1 MWSKIYK
8 IILVVTIAALVL
20 GACRPAPAQPSAQP
34 PAEEPTTPAADTPPA
49 QPKATP
55 TGLVAIDDGAPLP
68 PQVVERRPVGA
79 EELALDGTIQLAFDQ
94 AMDTRKTAA
103 AFQVSTQTGEQVS
116 GQVSWPD
123 PRTLEFKPA
132 KRLES
137 GSLYFASLGQAA
149 VSAQGVGLAEPYG
162 FQFQTSGDLQVAQVF
177 PADGAKGISS
187 NAVITV
193 IFNRPV
199 VPLGIAEEAANLPTP
214 LTLSPIVAG
223 KGEWVSTSVYAFRPE
238 TTLKG
243 NQEYTATIQAGLA
256 DASGEST
263 LAGDYTWRFSTASP
277 GIESFSL
284 SDGRTNPENNT
295 KNVLLDEYFT
305 IRFLQPMSREGTES
319 ALSLTSQNGE
329 KALLT
334 SEWNELNTQVVIT
347 PTQRLAL
354 ETSFALRLDA
364 SATAADGGRLSEGL
378 NWNFTTVPYPAILQ
392 TNPANG
398 RTQEYFAVD
407 FYIKFA
413 SPMRIDTVKP
423 RIQVTPRPEKDIEWY
438 YDEWDWSLRGFF
450 LKPSTE
456 YEVRLLPGMQD
467 IYGNS
472 IRTEQ
477 VIRFTTAAR
486 EPSASLL
493 MPYESPVLRADG
505 PPGTQ
510 EFYAAYTNIDLLELE
525 IHSLTPRQ
533 YVEFLSGQSS
543 AYNYRPPASS
553 LVWKAE
559 QTGSQ
564 KRDERTIQSFLPTT
578 AEGASLPPGFYF
590 LGINAPEIRNSN
602 PFDDFRLVIVAN
614 ANLSFKTSS
623 SDGLVWLTDLESGQP
638 LANTPVTIYDDGFH
652 ALVNGSTDANGMFYA
667 SLPAPP
673 ETYNQRFAISESED
687 VFAFAASGWG
697 SGVNTWDLGIWSD
710 FYAPANRPTAYIY
723 TERPIYRPGQPVFFK
738 GIIRQDNDL
747 DYSLPDASKV
757 MVRISSYEEE
767 VYKEELSLSPF
778 GSFDGKFTL
787 DTDAALGYYTIEA
800 YLPGQDTSAGSVTF
814 NVAEYR
820 KPEFQVKV
828 EAGPQNLLPGEQFQA
843 QVQADYY
850 SGGGVGGATVAWTLT
865 AEPFTFT
872 PPLDLSGYSFSDL
885 EQDLY
890 GYQEEETGSK
900 TVAEGQ
906 GLTDE
911 NGRFTLSLPAELADN
926 QRAYQLTFEATVTDL
941 AQTSVSGRAAVIA
954 HRSQAYPGIR
964 SQSYVGTE
972 GKEQAFEI
980 VALDWNGARLPG
992 QTLSVEIVERRWYSV
1007 QEQDASGR
1015 VTWKTSVEEIPVQQF
1030 DDLAADNEGE
1040 AIVRFVPAK
1049 GGIYRAR
1056 VTALDAQGNLGRA
1069 SAYMWVAGKE
1079 YIPWQQTNDRGFEL
1093 VTDKKSYLPG
1103 ETAQVLIASPFQGQ
1117 AYALVTVER
1126 GRIRSQEV
1134 VLLSNNSTIYNLPIS
1149 ADLAP
1154 NAYISVLVVKG
1165 VDETNPRPNFKMGI
1179 AEIQVDTRQQTL
1191 SVEVTADR
1199 ETAGPGEQVKYTVI
1213 TRDAQGKPVSAEVS
1227 LGLSDLATLSL
1238 LPPNS
1243 PPILDFFFSRRNLG
1257 VQTAVPI
1264 VLSLDEYNFNIQED
1278 ILEGAG
1284 AGSGGAKGEGEL
1296 GVVEVRQD
1304 FPDTAFWEAA
1314 VVTNAQGEA
1323 TILATLP
1330 DNLTTWRMDARA
1342 VTMGTQVGQ
1351 TTHDLIST
1359 RPLLVRPQTPR
1370 FFVANDAAM
1379 LGAAVHNNTS
1389 QTLSVSVA
1397 LDAKG
1402 VALKDPAEQTVEVAA
1417 GKQAYVTW
1425 QVTVNPNAQ
1434 RVDLVFSAQ
1443 GGEFKDASRPPQGTL
1458 DNQGLPVYR
1467 YEAQETVG
1475 TSGQM
1480 TSGGT
1485 RVEGILLPQT
1495 MTSSEGELTI
1505 KVSPSLAASMTD
1517 SLYYLENFPYDCIE
1531 QTISSFLPNVLTTQ
1545 AMKAADLSDP
1555 ELEAQLKEQVG
1566 AALQRI
1572 YNWQNPDGGWGWWS
1586 RNQSDPLTSA
1596 YVLLGLVE
1604 AKDAGY
1610 TVNPSVVDRG
1620 LNYLRVQIRPITGL
1634 KDPYLVNRQAFLLYV
1649 LARAGKA
1656 DVSSSVQLYDQR
1668 QRMGIYALA
1677 FLTQTLEWIDAADP
1691 RLKALLADLSSLAIV
1706 SASGTHW
1713 EEKEIDR
1720 WNWNTDTRT
1729 TAIVLATLSSV
1740 DPANPINAN
1749 AVRWLMSNRTAGHWL
1764 GTQETA
1770 WTLMG
1775 LTRWMVAS
1783 GELQANYEYAIA
1795 LNSQELGSGVA
1806 NPETLRR
1813 TQELVVNIQDL
1824 LQDELNRLAFARS
1837 DGPGNLYYTAH
1848 LNVALPVEEI
1858 QALDQGIVV
1867 SRSYYRLDDLDKPVT
1882 EARQGEQ
1889 LLVRLTIVAP
1899 HALHY
1904 AIIEDPLPAGLEAV
1918 DQTLSTS
1925 PQSVEVP
1932 QVYGWEDVFW
1942 RGWGWWL
1949 FNHIEYRDE
1958 KVVLSSDFLPAGT
1971 YIYTYLARAGTP
1983 GTFQT
1988 IPITAQEFYFP
1999 EVYGRGEGSLFI
2011 VKP

>member
-1 MWSKIYK
+1 MCSKINK
-8 IILVVTIAALVL
+8 IILVFAIAALVL
-20 GACRPAPAQPSAQP
+20 GACRPAPEQPRAQPSAEQPKPVEQMP
-34 PAEEPTTPAADTPPA
+34 PATPKVT
-49 QPKATP
+49 QATL
-55 TGLVAIDDGAPLP
+55 TAIDDGAPLP
-68 PQVVERRPVGA
+68 PQVVERHPGGA
-79 EELALDGTIQLAFDQ
+79 EELAPDGTIRLAFDQ
-94 AMDTRKTAA
+94 AMDAGKTAA
-103 AFQVSTQTGEQVS
+103 AFQVNSQSGEPVS
-116 GQVSWPD
+116 GQVFWPD
-123 PRTLEFKPA
+123 ARTLEFKPA
-132 KRLES
+132 NRLES
-137 GSLYFASLGQAA
+137 GSLYFASLGNQAT
-149 VSAQGVGLAEPYG
+149 SAQGAALVEAYN
-162 FQFQTSGDLQVAQVF
+162 FQFLTTGELQVAQVF
-177 PADGAKGISS
+177 PADGAQDISS

-199 VPLGIAEEAANLPTP
+199 VPLGIVEEAANLPNP
-214 LTLSPIVAG
+214 LRLSPQVAG

-243 NQEYTATIQAGLA
+243 DQEYTATIQAGLA
-256 DASGEST
+256 DASGESH
-263 LAGDYTWRFSTASP
+263 LAQDFTWKFSTASP
-277 GIESFSL
+277 KLDSFSL
-284 SDGRTNPENNT
+284 SDGRTNPDNNT
-295 KNVLLDEYFT
+295 QNVLLDEYFT
-305 IRFLQPMSREGTES
+305 FRFLQPMDRAGTE
-319 ALSLTSQNGE
+319 AAISLTSQNGE
-329 KALLT
+329 KTLLT

-347 PTQRLAL
+347 PTQQLML
-354 ETSFALRLDA
+354 DTSYTLSLDS
-364 SATAADGGRLSEGL
+364 SATAADGGKLGEGL
-378 NWNFTTVPYPAILQ
+378 SWNFKTVPFPAILQ
-392 TNPANG
+392 TNPADG
-398 RTQEYFAVD
+398 TTQEYFSVD
-407 FYIKFA
+407 FFIKFA
-413 SPMRIDTVKP
+413 SPMRIDTVKS
-423 RIQVTPRPEKDIEWY
+423 RIQVTPRPEKEIEWY
-438 YDEWDWSLRGFF
+438 YDEWDWGLRGFF

-456 YEVRLLPGMQD
+456 YEIRLLPGMQD

-472 IRTEQ
+472 TRNEQ
-477 VIRFTTAAR
+477 LIRFTTAAY

-493 MPYESPVLRADG
+493 MPYDSPMLRSGG
-505 PPGTQ
+505 PTGTQ
-510 EFYAAYTNIDLLELE
+510 EFYTAYTNINLLKLEL
-525 IHSLTPRQ
+525 HSLTPQQ
-533 YVEFLSGQSS
+533 YIGFLSGQSS
-543 AYNYRPPASS
+543 AYNYRPPAST
-553 LVWKAE
+553 LVWEAE
-559 QTGSQ
+559 QSGSQ
-564 KRDERTIQSFLPTT
+564 ERNKRTITNFKPTT
-578 AEGASLPPGFYF
+578 ATGSPLSPGFYF
-590 LGINAPEIRNSN
+590 LGINSPEIQNTN
-602 PFDDFRLVIVAN
+602 PFDDFRLLIVAN
-614 ANLSFKTSS
+614 ANLTFKSSS

-638 LANTPVTIYDDGFH
+638 LASAPVTIYDDGYNIL
-652 ALVNGSTDANGMFYA
+652 AQGTTDADGMFYTA
-667 SLPAPP
+667 LPSPP
-673 ETYNQRFAISESED
+673 ETYNQRFAIAESD
-687 VFAFAASGWG
+687 RVFGVAASGWG
-697 SGVNTWDLGIWSD
+697 SGVNIWDRGIWSD
-710 FYAPANRPTAYIY
+710 FYTPANRPTAYVY
-723 TERPIYRPGQPVFFK
+723 TERPIYRPGQPVYFK

-747 DYSLPDASKV
+747 DYSLPDASKAI
-757 MVRISSYEEE
+757 VRISSYEGE
-767 VYKEELSLSPF
+767 VYKEELQLSPF

-787 DTDAALGYYTIEA
+787 DNDAVLGYYTVEA
-800 YLPGQDTSAGSVTF
+800 YLPGEDTSAGSVTF

-820 KPEFQVKV
+820 KPEFQVRV
-828 EAGPQNLLPGEQFQA
+828 EAGPQNILPGESFTA

-850 SGGGVGGATVAWTLT
+850 SGGGLGEATVAWTLT
-865 AEPFTFT
+865 AEPFAFT
-872 PPLDLSGYSFSDL
+872 PPVDLSGYSFTNQ
-885 EQDLY
+885 EEDLY
-890 GYQEEETGSK
+890 GYQEEEPGSK
-900 TVAEGQ
+900 IIAEGQ

-911 NGRFTLSLPAELADN
+911 TGRFSLSLPAELADN
-926 QRAYQLTFEATVTDL
+926 QRAYQLVFEATVTDL
-941 AQTSVSGRAAVIA
+941 AQTAVSGRATIVA

-964 SQSYVGTE
+964 SQSYVGME

-992 QTLSVEIVERRWYSV
+992 QKLSVEIVERRWYSV

-1015 VTWKTSVEEIPVQQF
+1015 VTWKTSVEEIPVQRF
-1030 DDLAADNEGE
+1030 DDLVADDEGE
-1040 AIVRFVPAK
+1040 AIVRFVPPK

-1056 VTALDAQGNLGRA
+1056 VTALDAQGNPGSA

-1079 YIPWQQTNDRGFEL
+1079 YIPWQQSNDRGFEL

-1103 ETAQVLIASPFQGQ
+1103 ETAQILIASPFQGE

-1154 NAYISVLVVKG
+1154 NAYVSVLVVKG

-1179 AEIQVDTRQQTL
+1179 AEIQVETRQQTL

-1199 ETAGPGEQVKYTVI
+1199 ETAGPGEQVKYTVR

-1243 PPILDFFFSRRNLG
+1243 PPILEYFYSRRNLG

-1278 ILEGAG
+1278 IQQGAG

-1304 FPDTAFWEAA
+1304 FPDTALWEAA

-1342 VTMGTQVGQ
+1342 VTMETQVGQ

-1370 FFVANDAAM
+1370 FFVANDEAT

-1389 QTLSVSVA
+1389 QTLSVNVA
-1397 LDAKG
+1397 LQAQGVTLKG
-1402 VALKDPAEQTVEVAA
+1402 PAEQTVEIPA
-1417 GKQAYVTW
+1417 GHQAYVTW
-1425 QVTVNPNAQ
+1425 QVTVDPTAQ

-1467 YEAQETVG
+1467 YEARETVG

-1480 TSGGT
+1480 MTAGT

-1495 MTSSEGELTI
+1495 MQSSEGELTI
-1505 KVSPSLAASMTD
+1505 RVSPSLAASMTD
-1517 SLYYLENFPYDCIE
+1517 SLNYLKNYPYDCME

-1545 AMKAADLSDP
+1545 AMQAAGLSDP
-1555 ELEAQLKEQVG
+1555 ELEAKLKEQVG
-1566 AALQRI
+1566 VALQRI
-1572 YNWQNPDGGWGWWS
+1572 YSWQNPDGGWGWWS
-1586 RNQSDPLTSA
+1586 REKSDPLTSA

-1604 AKDAGY
+1604 AQDARY
-1610 TVNPSVVDRG
+1610 TVNRTVIERG
-1620 LNYLRVQIRPITGL
+1620 LNYLRIQIEPITGL

-1677 FLTQTLEWIDAADP
+1677 FLTQTMQWIDAADP
-1691 RLKALLADLSSLAIV
+1691 RLKTLLSDLSSQAIV

-1713 EEKEIDR
+1713 EEKELDR

-1729 TAIVLATLSSV
+1729 TAIVLATLSTI

-1749 AVRWLMSNRTAGHWL
+1749 AARWLMSNRTAGHWL

-1783 GELQANYEYAIA
+1783 GELRANYDYAVA
-1795 LNSQELGSGVA
+1795 LNGRELGSGTA
-1806 NPETLRR
+1806 NPETLRQS
-1813 TQELVVNIQDL
+1813 QELVVNIRDL

-1867 SRSYYRLDDLDKPVT
+1867 SRSYYRLDDLNTPVN

-1971 YIYTYLARAGTP
+1971 YIYTYLARAGTV

-1999 EVYGRGEGSLFI
+1999 EVYGRGEGSVFI